1 MAEAVIRTEKLVHTY
16 PRGNVTALKGVDL
29 EIYAGDVVS
38 IVGQNGSG
46 KTTLVR
52 HFNGLLRPT
61 SGKVYLL
68 GEDTT
73 GQTVAQMSRKCGY
86 VFQNPNHQIF
96 CTTVEEE
103 LMVAPKNF
111 GFTPQEAKESLD
123 RVCQLMDLGRLLQKH
138 PMTLDYTTKKIVTI
152 ASVLVFRPQVLVL
165 DEPTGGL
172 DEVGRR
178 MLTKIIRMMHEER
191 HTVVIISHDMDYV
204 AENSSR
210 VIAMAQGEILSD
222 APPERAFL
230 DTGPASLPGP
240 RSSPPK
246 SPSWIWPLPGAGT
259 AAPPF
264 RWSSSSKNTGRPK
277 PRSPAKGCAN
287 PFLRRNEPWQ

>member
-230 DTGPASLPGP
+230 DAGILARAQIEPPQITQLDRALTGGRDGS
-240 RSSPPK
+240 
-246 SPSWIWPLPGAGT
+246 
-259 AAPPF
+259 AALSVEQF
-264 RWSSSSKNTGRPK
+264 IQKYR
-277 PRSPAKGCAN
+277 
-287 PFLRRNEPWQ
+287 